1 LHMLP
6 VPLHDALPIFERL
19 DPCGPRCPGR
29 QPIAPN
35 PSAVYDWGH
44 FMRAVHTGLYVMMG
58 VCGSGKSLIGAELA
72 RALDIEFVEGDDLHP
87 PDNVQR
93 MAAGIPLSDAD
104 RHGWLLEIATRL

>member
-19 DPCGPRCPGR
+19 DPRGPRCPGR

-72 RALDIEFVEGDDLHP
+72 RALDIEFVEGDDRSEEHTSELQSRV
-87 PDNVQR
+87 D
-93 MAAGIPLSDAD
+93 L
-104 RHGWLLEIATRL
+104 